1 MPQQPPALLAKA
13 ALRRLALDKLEPT
26 PENYARAYAQEAGEP
41 VRGGASTQMPERAQA
56 SMARLL
62 GLAVPDPQQRQGFA
76 TQLKEGRWDELQRA
90 LEALQQTHGP
100 GAQAEQLAQLI
111 ERLMRGLERGGRQWT
126 LARKKDGVLRVLQS
140 NRSDPQRLT
149 LRLRQLVASW
159 DSDVS
164 DARVETQPAPLD
176 ELPSTVGLGAA
187 TGGAASANEDGEDAL
202 DDEDRAGTPTQFFTD
217 EESAQPPADPHAADD
232 GRPASAE
239 GGRYGS
245 LDTLMGA
252 PSSTGATGAT
262 ASAGTGPGLQSWPE
276 VGTHLN
282 GTVRHALAADDVR
295 AQELIDALGVAHAE
309 LVRDGATPERAAQ
322 MDALCIR
329 ARRWLDHRNHAFN
342 ELGKLCGELTGSL
355 ADLAEDD
362 SWAQGQCEAMGQ
374 TLAQGLTARS
384 VRSVSELLHSTR
396 ERQHSLREERSRA
409 RDALKGLINRMLQ
422 ELGELGQH
430 TDRFSDSVGKYATVI
445 EQADSL
451 ESLAGVVREMVEES
465 RSVQSLVQTTQGRLR
480 EEHDRAAQLAERV
493 EQLEGELRKLS
504 SEVQTDQLTQI
515 ANRRGLIATF
525 ETERAKL
532 ERDPKPLALALLDID
547 NFKKLNDNLGHAAGD
562 EALKSLAARVSGLLR
577 PGDKVGRWGGEEFVL
592 ILPEAPLEE
601 AQAVLLRLQRSLS
614 ASLFMHEGRDVFVT
628 FSAGVTLFRAG
639 ETMEQA
645 LDRADEALYEAKRTG
660 KNRACVA

>member
-41 VRGGASTQMPERAQA
+41 MRDNGAMPERAQPA
-56 SMARLL
+56 IARLL
-62 GLAVPDPQQRQGFA
+62 GLAVPDPQQRQNLSL
-76 TQLKEGRWDELQRA
+76 QVRDGRWDELQRA

-100 GAQAEQLAQLI
+100 GAQAEQLAQLV
-111 ERLMRGLERGGRQWT
+111 EKLMRGLERGGRAWT

-149 LRLRQLVASW
+149 LRLRQLVTSW
-159 DSDVS
+159 DGDTS

-176 ELPSTVGLGAA
+176 ELPSTVGTAG
-187 TGGAASANEDGEDAL
+187 SAKSAPD
-202 DDEDRAGTPTQFFTD
+202 DDEDDDERSGTPTQFFTD
-217 EESAQPPADPHAADD
+217 EENAQPPAESTPMAT
-232 GRPASAE
+232 ASGE
-239 GGRYGS
+239 SGRYGS

-252 PSSTGATGAT
+252 NGDAGAAT
-262 ASAGTGPGLQSWPE
+262 ANAGSALQSWPE

-282 GTVRHALAADDVR
+282 TTVRHALLADDTR
-295 AQELIDALGVAHAE
+295 AKELIEELGAAHAE
-309 LVRDGATPERAAQ
+309 IIRDGATPERAAQ

-329 ARRWLDHRNHAFN
+329 ARRWMDHRAHAFN

-384 VRSVSELLHSTR
+384 VRSVSELLHNTR
-396 ERQHSLREERSRA
+396 ERQQSLREERSRA

-480 EEHDRAAQLAERV
+480 DEHDRASQLAERV

-525 ETERAKL
+525 DTERAKL

-628 FSAGVTLFRAG
+628 FSAGVTLFRMG

>member
-26 PENYARAYAQEAGEP
+26 PENYARAYAQESGEP
-41 VRGGASTQMPERAQA
+41 ARGGAGTQLPERAQA
-56 SMARLL
+56 SVARLL

-76 TQLKEGRWDELQRA
+76 TQVRDGKWDELQRA
-90 LEALQQTHGP
+90 LDGLQQTHGP

-111 ERLMRGLERGGRQWT
+111 ERMMRGLERGGRQWT

-149 LRLRQLVASW
+149 LRLKQLVASW

-176 ELPSTVGLGAA
+176 GV
-187 TGGAASANEDGEDAL
+187 ED
-202 DDEDRAGTPTQFFTD
+202 DDEERAGTPSQFFS
-217 EESAQPPADPHAADD
+217 EEEAAQPPADAAA
-232 GRPASAE
+232 GATGAGATGAGAAAAGA
-239 GGRYGS
+239 GGAARYGS
-245 LDTLMGA
+245 LDTLMGE
-252 PSSTGATGAT
+252 
-262 ASAGTGPGLQSWPE
+262 TGPGLQSWPE

-282 GTVRHALAADDVR
+282 GTVRHALRSDDAR
-295 AQELIDALGVAHAE
+295 AQELIDELGVAHAE
-309 LVRDGATPERAAQ
+309 LIRDGATPERAAQ
-322 MDALCIR
+322 MDALCVR
-329 ARRWLDHRNHAFN
+329 ARRWLDHRNHAFT

-355 ADLAEDD
+355 TDLAEDD
-362 SWAQGQCEAMGQ
+362 SWAQGQCEAMSQ

-396 ERQHSLREERSRA
+396 ERQHSLREERGRA

-465 RSVQSLVQTTQGRLR
+465 RSVQSLVQNTQGRLR
-480 EEHDRAAQLAERV
+480 DEHDRATQLAGRV
-493 EQLEGELRKLS
+493 EELEGELRRLS
-504 SEVQTDQLTQI
+504 SEVQTDQLTQV

-562 EALKSLAARVSGLLR
+562 EALKALAARVSGLLR

-628 FSAGVTLFRAG
+628 FSAGVTLFRTG

>member
-26 PENYARAYAQEAGEP
+26 PENYARAYAQESGEP
-41 VRGGASTQMPERAQA
+41 ARGGAGTQLPERAQA
-56 SMARLL
+56 SVARLL

-76 TQLKEGRWDELQRA
+76 TQVRDGKWDELQRA
-90 LEALQQTHGP
+90 LEGLQQTHGP

-111 ERLMRGLERGGRQWT
+111 ERMMRGLERGGRQWT

-149 LRLRQLVASW
+149 LRLKQLVASW

-176 ELPSTVGLGAA
+176 GV
-187 TGGAASANEDGEDAL
+187 ED
-202 DDEDRAGTPTQFFTD
+202 DDEERAGTPSQFFS
-217 EESAQPPADPHAADD
+217 EEEAAQPPADAAA
-232 GRPASAE
+232 GATGAGATGAGAAAAGA
-239 GGRYGS
+239 GGAARYGS
-245 LDTLMGA
+245 LDTLMGE
-252 PSSTGATGAT
+252 
-262 ASAGTGPGLQSWPE
+262 TGPGLQSWPE

-282 GTVRHALAADDVR
+282 GTVRHALRSDDAR
-295 AQELIDALGVAHAE
+295 AQELIDELGVAHAE
-309 LVRDGATPERAAQ
+309 LIRDGATPERAAQ
-322 MDALCIR
+322 MDALCVR
-329 ARRWLDHRNHAFN
+329 ARRWLDHRNHAFT

-355 ADLAEDD
+355 TDLAEDD
-362 SWAQGQCEAMGQ
+362 SWAQGQCEAMSQ

-396 ERQHSLREERSRA
+396 ERQHSLREERGRA

-465 RSVQSLVQTTQGRLR
+465 RSVQSLVQNTQGRLR
-480 EEHDRAAQLAERV
+480 DEHDRATQLAGRV
-493 EQLEGELRKLS
+493 EELEGELRRLS
-504 SEVQTDQLTQI
+504 SEVQTDQLTQV

-562 EALKSLAARVSGLLR
+562 EALKALAARVSGLLR

-628 FSAGVTLFRAG
+628 FSAGVTLFRTG

-645 LDRADEALYEAKRTG
+645 LDRADEALYEAKRAG
-660 KNRACVA
+660 RDRVVLDVEPAGGRRAGEAAG

>member
-41 VRGGASTQMPERAQA
+41 ARDNGAMPERAQPA
-56 SMARLL
+56 LARML
-62 GLAVPDPQQRQGFA
+62 GLAVPDAQQRQNLSL
-76 TQLKEGRWDELQRA
+76 QLRDGRWDELQRA
-90 LEALQQTHGP
+90 LEALQQTHSP

-111 ERLMRGLERGGRQWT
+111 EKLMRGLERGGRQWT

-149 LRLRQLVASW
+149 LRLRQLVTSW
-159 DSDVS
+159 DGDTS

-176 ELPSTVGLGAA
+176 ELPSTVGTA
-187 TGGAASANEDGEDAL
+187 GGAAASARFGAPSPASQDGDED
-202 DDEDRAGTPTQFFTD
+202 DDERAGTPTQFFTD
-217 EESAQPPADPHAADD
+217 EENSQPLAEPGSSGAA
-232 GRPASAE
+232 ATEA
-239 GGRYGS
+239 GRYGS

-252 PSSTGATGAT
+252 HGGAVGE
-262 ASAGTGPGLQSWPE
+262 TGPGLQSWPE

-282 GTVRHALAADDVR
+282 ATVRHALQSDDAR
-295 AQELIDALGVAHAE
+295 ALELIEELGQAHAE
-309 LVRDGATPERAAQ
+309 IIRDGATPERAAQ

-329 ARRWLDHRNHAFN
+329 ARRWLDHRQHAFS

-362 SWAQGQCEAMGQ
+362 SWAQGQCEAMTQ
-374 TLAQGLTARS
+374 TLSQGLTARS
-384 VRSVSELLHSTR
+384 VRSVSELLHNTR
-396 ERQHSLREERSRA
+396 ARQHSLREERGRA

-480 EEHDRAAQLAERV
+480 DEHDRASQLAERV

-525 ETERAKL
+525 DTERAKL

-628 FSAGVTLFRAG
+628 FSAGVTLFRMG

>member
-26 PENYARAYAQEAGEP
+26 PENYARAYAQESGETA
-41 VRGGASTQMPERAQA
+41 RGGASAQLPERAQG
-56 SMARLL
+56 SVARLL

-76 TQLKEGRWDELQRA
+76 LQVREGKWDELQRA
-90 LEALQQTHGP
+90 LEGLQQTHGP

-111 ERLMRGLERGGRQWT
+111 ERMMRGLERGGRQWT

-149 LRLRQLVASW
+149 LRLKQLVASW

-164 DARVETQPAPLD
+164 DSRVETQPAPLD
-176 ELPSTVGLGAA
+176 GVEDDEDERAGTPSQFFSEEEAAQPPAEAAAAGAA
-187 TGGAASANEDGEDAL
+187 GAASA
-202 DDEDRAGTPTQFFTD
+202 
-217 EESAQPPADPHAADD
+217 
-232 GRPASAE
+232 
-239 GGRYGS
+239 RYGS
-245 LDTLMGA
+245 LDTLMGDA
-252 PSSTGATGAT
+252 
-262 ASAGTGPGLQSWPE
+262 GPGLQSWPE

-282 GTVRHALAADDVR
+282 GTVRHALRSDDAR
-295 AQELIDALGVAHAE
+295 AQELIDELGVAHAE

-329 ARRWLDHRNHAFN
+329 ARRWLDHRNHAFT

-362 SWAQGQCEAMGQ
+362 SWAQGQCEAMNQ

-384 VRSVSELLHSTR
+384 VRSVSELLHGTR

-465 RSVQSLVQTTQGRLR
+465 RSVQSLVQNTQGRLR
-480 EEHDRAAQLAERV
+480 DEHDRATQLAGRV
-493 EQLEGELRKLS
+493 EQLEGELRRLS
-504 SEVQTDQLTQI
+504 SEVQTDQLTQV

-562 EALKSLAARVSGLLR
+562 EALKALAARVSGLLR

-628 FSAGVTLFRAG
+628 FSAGVTLFRG
-639 ETMEQA
+639 NETMEQA

>member
-41 VRGGASTQMPERAQA
+41 ARDSGALPERAQA

-76 TQLKEGRWDELQRA
+76 AQLREGRWDELQRA

-100 GAQAEQLAQLI
+100 GAQAELLAQLV

-140 NRSDPQRLT
+140 NRSDPQRLM

-159 DSDVS
+159 DGDVGDS
-164 DARVETQPAPLD
+164 RVETQPAPLD
-176 ELPSTVGLGAA
+176 EAPGASSS
-187 TGGAASANEDGEDAL
+187 AASSPVASRDDG
-202 DDEDRAGTPTQFFTD
+202 DDEDDERAGTPTQFFTD
-217 EESAQPPADPHAADD
+217 EENAQPPAEAGAGSGGAA
-232 GRPASAE
+232 ASAASGE
-239 GGRYGS
+239 GRYGS
-245 LDTLMGA
+245 LDTLIG
-252 PSSTGATGAT
+252 SS
-262 ASAGTGPGLQSWPE
+262 GPGLQAWPE

-282 GTVRHALAADDVR
+282 GTVRHALASDDAR
-295 AQELIDALGVAHAE
+295 AQELIEELGHAHAE

-329 ARRWLDHRNHAFN
+329 ARRWLDHRNHAFT

-362 SWAQGQCEAMGQ
+362 SWAQGQCEAMTQ

-384 VRSVSELLHSTR
+384 VRSVSELLHNTR
-396 ERQHSLREERSRA
+396 ERQHNLREERGRA

-480 EEHDRAAQLAERV
+480 DEHDRATQLAERV
-493 EQLEGELRKLS
+493 EQLEGELRRLS
-504 SEVQTDQLTQI
+504 SEVQTDQLTQV

-532 ERDPKPLALALLDID
+532 ERAPAPLALALLDID

-562 EALKSLAARVSGLLR
+562 EALKALAARVSGLLR

-628 FSAGVTLFRAG
+628 FSAGVTLFRQG

>member
-41 VRGGASTQMPERAQA
+41 VRGGGASTQLPERAQA

-62 GLAVPDPQQRQGFA
+62 GMAVPDLQLRQGLA
-76 TQLKEGRWDELQRA
+76 TQLRDGRWDELQRA

-111 ERLMRGLERGGRQWT
+111 ERMMRGLERGGRQWT

-149 LRLRQLVASW
+149 QRLRQLVTSW
-159 DSDVS
+159 DSDVG
-164 DARVETQPAPLD
+164 DARVETQPAPLE
-176 ELPSTVGLGAA
+176 ELPSTVG
-187 TGGAASANEDGEDAL
+187 TGTPRTAPASADGPDE
-202 DDEDRAGTPTQFFTD
+202 DDEERSGTPTQFFTD
-217 EESAQPPADPHAADD
+217 EENAQPPAEQAA
-232 GRPASAE
+232 PSAE

-245 LDTLMGA
+245 LDTLMGDA
-252 PSSTGATGAT
+252 VPAAE
-262 ASAGTGPGLQSWPE
+262 AAGPGLQSWPE

-282 GTVRHALAADDVR
+282 STVRHALASDDVR
-295 AQELIDALGVAHAE
+295 AQELIDELGVAHAE

-329 ARRWLDHRNHAFN
+329 ARRWLDHRNHAFT

-384 VRSVSELLHSTR
+384 VRSVSELLHNTR

-465 RSVQSLVQTTQGRLR
+465 RSVQSLVQNTQGRLR
-480 EEHDRAAQLAERV
+480 DEHDRATQLAERV

-532 ERDPKPLALALLDID
+532 DREPKPLSLALLDID

-562 EALKSLAARVSGLLR
+562 EALKSLASRVSGLLR

-628 FSAGVTLFRAG
+628 FSAGVTLFRMG

>member
-26 PENYARAYAQEAGEP
+26 PENYARAYAQESGEP
-41 VRGGASTQMPERAQA
+41 ARGGAGTQLPERAQA
-56 SMARLL
+56 SVARLL
-62 GLAVPDPQQRQGFA
+62 GLALLRIGH
-76 TQLKEGRWDELQRA
+76 R
-90 LEALQQTHGP
+90 
-100 GAQAEQLAQLI
+100 QAEQLAQLI
-111 ERLMRGLERGGRQWT
+111 ERMMRGLERGGRQWT

-149 LRLRQLVASW
+149 LRLKQLVASW

-176 ELPSTVGLGAA
+176 GV
-187 TGGAASANEDGEDAL
+187 ED
-202 DDEDRAGTPTQFFTD
+202 DDEERAGTPSQFFS
-217 EESAQPPADPHAADD
+217 EEEAAQPPADAAA
-232 GRPASAE
+232 GATGAGATGAGAAAAGA
-239 GGRYGS
+239 GGAARYGS
-245 LDTLMGA
+245 LDTLMGE
-252 PSSTGATGAT
+252 
-262 ASAGTGPGLQSWPE
+262 TGPGLQSWPE

-282 GTVRHALAADDVR
+282 GTVRHALRSDDAR
-295 AQELIDALGVAHAE
+295 AQELIDELGVAHAE
-309 LVRDGATPERAAQ
+309 LIRDGATPERAAQ
-322 MDALCIR
+322 MDALCVR
-329 ARRWLDHRNHAFN
+329 ARRWLDHRNHAFT

-355 ADLAEDD
+355 TDLAEDD
-362 SWAQGQCEAMGQ
+362 SWAQGQCEAMSQ

-396 ERQHSLREERSRA
+396 ERQHSLREERGRA

-465 RSVQSLVQTTQGRLR
+465 RSVQSLVQNTQGRLR
-480 EEHDRAAQLAERV
+480 DEHDRATQLAGRV
-493 EQLEGELRKLS
+493 EELEGELRRLS
-504 SEVQTDQLTQI
+504 SEVQTDQLTQV

-562 EALKSLAARVSGLLR
+562 EALKALAARVSGLLR

-628 FSAGVTLFRAG
+628 FSAGVTLFRTG

>member
-26 PENYARAYAQEAGEP
+26 PENYARAYAQESGEP
-41 VRGGASTQMPERAQA
+41 ARGGAGTQLPERAQA
-56 SMARLL
+56 SVARLL

-76 TQLKEGRWDELQRA
+76 TQVRDGKWDELQRA
-90 LEALQQTHGP
+90 LEGLQQTHGP

-111 ERLMRGLERGGRQWT
+111 ERMMRGLERGGRQWT

-149 LRLRQLVASW
+149 LRLKQLVASW

-176 ELPSTVGLGAA
+176 GV
-187 TGGAASANEDGEDAL
+187 ED
-202 DDEDRAGTPTQFFTD
+202 DDEERAGTPSQFFS
-217 EESAQPPADPHAADD
+217 EEEAAQPPADAAA
-232 GRPASAE
+232 GATGAGATGAGAAAAGA
-239 GGRYGS
+239 GGAARYGS
-245 LDTLMGA
+245 LDTLMGE
-252 PSSTGATGAT
+252 
-262 ASAGTGPGLQSWPE
+262 TGPGLQSWPE

-282 GTVRHALAADDVR
+282 GTVRHALRSDDAR
-295 AQELIDALGVAHAE
+295 AQELIDELGVAHAE
-309 LVRDGATPERAAQ
+309 LIRDGATPERAAQ
-322 MDALCIR
+322 MDALCVR
-329 ARRWLDHRNHAFN
+329 ARRWLDHRNHAFT

-355 ADLAEDD
+355 TDLAEDD
-362 SWAQGQCEAMGQ
+362 SWAQGQCEAMSQ

-396 ERQHSLREERSRA
+396 ERQHSLREERGRA

-465 RSVQSLVQTTQGRLR
+465 RSVQSLVQNTQGRLR
-480 EEHDRAAQLAERV
+480 DEHDRATQLAGRV
-493 EQLEGELRKLS
+493 EELEGELRRLS
-504 SEVQTDQLTQI
+504 SEVQTDQLTQV

-562 EALKSLAARVSGLLR
+562 EALKALAARVSGLLR

-628 FSAGVTLFRAG
+628 FSAGVTLFRTG

>member
-41 VRGGASTQMPERAQA
+41 VREHGNMPERAQA
-56 SMARLL
+56 SMTRLMS
-62 GLAVPDPQQRQGFA
+62 LAVADAQQRQGLA
-76 TQLKEGRWDELQRA
+76 TQMREGRWEELHRA
-90 LEALQQTHGP
+90 LEAMQQTHGP
-100 GAQAEQLAQLI
+100 GAQAEQIAQLV

-126 LARKKDGVLRVLQS
+126 LARKKDGVTRVLSS
-140 NRSDPQRLT
+140 NRSDPQRLM

-159 DSDVS
+159 DSDS
-164 DARVETQPAPLD
+164 GDAKVETQQAPLD
-176 ELPSTVGLGAA
+176 
-187 TGGAASANEDGEDAL
+187 DGQVEH
-202 DDEDRAGTPTQFFTD
+202 DDDDRGGTPSQFFTED
-217 EESAQPPADPHAADD
+217 EVAQPPAEAHAE
-232 GRPASAE
+232 P
-239 GGRYGS
+239 RYGA
-245 LDTLMGA
+245 LDTLVAGA
-252 PSSTGATGAT
+252 GAAQWPQVGA
-262 ASAGTGPGLQSWPE
+262 SLKD
-276 VGTHLN
+276 
-282 GTVRHALAADDVR
+282 TVQHALRSDDVR
-295 AQELIDALGVAHAE
+295 ATELIEALDAAHAE
-309 LVRDGATPERAAQ
+309 IARDGATPERARE
-322 MDALCIR
+322 MDALCAR
-329 ARRWLDHRNHAFN
+329 ARRWLDHRGHAFN
-342 ELGKLCGELTGSL
+342 ELGKLCGELTESL

-396 ERQHSLREERSRA
+396 ARQHSLREERGRA

-430 TDRFSDSVGKYATVI
+430 TDRFSGSVGRYAEVI
-445 EQADSL
+445 EKADSL
-451 ESLAGVVREMVEES
+451 ESLAGAVREMVEES
-465 RSVQSLVQTTQGRLR
+465 RSVQSLVQNTQGRLR
-480 EEHDRAAQLAERV
+480 DEHDRATQLADRV

-532 ERDPKPLALALLDID
+532 EREPRPMSLALLDID

-628 FSAGVTLFRAG
+628 FSAGITLYRAG
-639 ETMEQA
+639 ETMEAA

-660 KNRACVA
+660 KNRACLA

>member
-26 PENYARAYAQEAGEP
+26 PENYARAYAQESGEP
-41 VRGGASTQMPERAQA
+41 ARGGAGTQLPERAQA
-56 SMARLL
+56 SVARLL

-76 TQLKEGRWDELQRA
+76 TQVRDGKWDELQRA
-90 LEALQQTHGP
+90 LEGLQQTHGP

-111 ERLMRGLERGGRQWT
+111 ERMMRGLERGGRQWT

-149 LRLRQLVASW
+149 LRLKQLVASW

-176 ELPSTVGLGAA
+176 GV
-187 TGGAASANEDGEDAL
+187 ED
-202 DDEDRAGTPTQFFTD
+202 DDEERAGTPSQFFS
-217 EESAQPPADPHAADD
+217 EEEAAQPPADAAA
-232 GRPASAE
+232 GATGAGATGAGAAAAGA
-239 GGRYGS
+239 GGAARYGS
-245 LDTLMGA
+245 LDTLMGE
-252 PSSTGATGAT
+252 
-262 ASAGTGPGLQSWPE
+262 TGPGLQSWPE

-282 GTVRHALAADDVR
+282 GTVRHALRSDDAR
-295 AQELIDALGVAHAE
+295 AQELIDELGVAHAE
-309 LVRDGATPERAAQ
+309 LIRDGATPERAAQ
-322 MDALCIR
+322 MDALCVR
-329 ARRWLDHRNHAFN
+329 ARRWLDHRNHAFT

-355 ADLAEDD
+355 TDLAEDD
-362 SWAQGQCEAMGQ
+362 SWAQGQCEAMSQ

-396 ERQHSLREERSRA
+396 ERQHSLREERGRA

-465 RSVQSLVQTTQGRLR
+465 RSVQSLVQNTQGRLR
-480 EEHDRAAQLAERV
+480 DEHDRATQLAGRV
-493 EQLEGELRKLS
+493 EELEGELRRLS
-504 SEVQTDQLTQI
+504 SEVQTDQLTQV

-525 ETERAKL
+525 ETERGKL

-562 EALKSLAARVSGLLR
+562 EALKALAARVSGLLR

-628 FSAGVTLFRAG
+628 FSAGVTLFRTG

>member
-41 VRGGASTQMPERAQA
+41 MRDNGAMPERAQPA
-56 SMARLL
+56 IARLL
-62 GLAVPDPQQRQGFA
+62 GLAVPDPQQRQNLSL
-76 TQLKEGRWDELQRA
+76 QVRDGRWDELQRA

-100 GAQAEQLAQLI
+100 GAQAEQLAQLV
-111 ERLMRGLERGGRQWT
+111 EKLMRGLERGGRAWT

-149 LRLRQLVASW
+149 LRLRQLVTSW
-159 DSDVS
+159 DGDTS

-176 ELPSTVGLGAA
+176 ELPSTVGTAG
-187 TGGAASANEDGEDAL
+187 SAKSTPDEDED
-202 DDEDRAGTPTQFFTD
+202 DDERSGTPTQFFTD
-217 EESAQPPADPHAADD
+217 EENAQPPAESTPMAT
-232 GRPASAE
+232 ASGE
-239 GGRYGS
+239 SGRYGS

-252 PSSTGATGAT
+252 NGDAGAAT
-262 ASAGTGPGLQSWPE
+262 ANAGSSLQSWPE

-282 GTVRHALAADDVR
+282 TTVRHALLADDTR
-295 AQELIDALGVAHAE
+295 AKELIEELGAAHAE
-309 LVRDGATPERAAQ
+309 IIRDGATPERAAQ

-329 ARRWLDHRNHAFN
+329 ARRWMDHRAHAFN

-384 VRSVSELLHSTR
+384 VRSVSELLHNTR
-396 ERQHSLREERSRA
+396 ERQQSLREERSRA

-480 EEHDRAAQLAERV
+480 DEHDRASQLAERV

-525 ETERAKL
+525 DTERAKL

-628 FSAGVTLFRAG
+628 FSAGVTLFRMG

>member
-41 VRGGASTQMPERAQA
+41 ARAAASGALPERAQA
-56 SMARLL
+56 SITRLL
-62 GLAVPDPQQRQGFA
+62 GLAVPDPQQRQGYA
-76 TQLKEGRWDELQRA
+76 AQMREGRWDELQRA

-100 GAQAEQLAQLI
+100 GAQAEQLAQLV
-111 ERLMRGLERGGRQWT
+111 EKLMRGLERGGRQWT

-159 DSDVS
+159 DGDTGDS
-164 DARVETQPAPLD
+164 RVETQPGPLD
-176 ELPSTVGLGAA
+176 ALAA
-187 TGGAASANEDGEDAL
+187 APNAAPAGPGGDQDHDGHEDE
-202 DDEDRAGTPTQFFTD
+202 ERSGTPTQFFTD
-217 EESAQPPADPHAADD
+217 EENAQTPAEPGAGTVAP
-232 GRPASAE
+232 GE
-239 GGRYGS
+239 GGHYGS
-245 LDTLMGA
+245 LDTLMGGAA
-252 PSSTGATGAT
+252 PA
-262 ASAGTGPGLQSWPE
+262 GPGLQCWPE

-282 GTVRHALAADDVR
+282 GTVRHALASDDAR
-295 AQELIDALGVAHAE
+295 AKELIDELGVAHAE
-309 LVRDGATPERAAQ
+309 LVRHGATPERAAQ

-342 ELGKLCGELTGSL
+342 ELGKLCGELTDSL

-384 VRSVSELLHSTR
+384 VRSVSELLHNTR

-480 EEHDRAAQLAERV
+480 DEHDRATQLAERV
-493 EQLEGELRKLS
+493 EELEGELRKLS
-504 SEVQTDQLTQI
+504 SEVQTDQLTQV

-562 EALKSLAARVSGLLR
+562 EALKALAARVSGLLR

-628 FSAGVTLFRAG
+628 FSAGVTLLRMG
-639 ETMEQA
+639 ETLEQA

>member
-26 PENYARAYAQEAGEP
+26 PENYARAYAQESGEP
-41 VRGGASTQMPERAQA
+41 ARGGAATQLPERAQA
-56 SMARLL
+56 SVARLL

-76 TQLKEGRWDELQRA
+76 MQVRDGKWDELQRA

-111 ERLMRGLERGGRQWT
+111 ERMMRGLERGGRQWT

-149 LRLRQLVASW
+149 LRLKQLVASW
-159 DSDVS
+159 DSDVGDS
-164 DARVETQPAPLD
+164 RVETQPAPLD
-176 ELPSTVGLGAA
+176 ELPSTVGTGATRAA
-187 TGGAASANEDGEDAL
+187 TSVQDDD
-202 DDEDRAGTPTQFFTD
+202 DDEERSGTPTQFFTD
-217 EESAQPPADPHAADD
+217 EEIAQPPAESGAAAAV
-232 GRPASAE
+232 PNAE

-245 LDTLMGA
+245 LDTLMGGA
-252 PSSTGATGAT
+252 VEPS
-262 ASAGTGPGLQSWPE
+262 GPGLQSWPE

-282 GTVRHALAADDVR
+282 GTVRHALQSDDAR
-295 AQELIDALGVAHAE
+295 AQELIDELGVAHAE

-329 ARRWLDHRNHAFN
+329 ARRWLDHRNHAFT

-362 SWAQGQCEAMGQ
+362 SWAQGQCEAMSQ

-384 VRSVSELLHSTR
+384 VRSVSELLHGTR
-396 ERQHSLREERSRA
+396 ERQHSLREERGRA

-465 RSVQSLVQTTQGRLR
+465 RSVQSLVQNTQGRLR
-480 EEHDRAAQLAERV
+480 DEHDRATQLAGRV
-493 EQLEGELRKLS
+493 EQLEGELRRLS
-504 SEVQTDQLTQI
+504 SEVQTDQLTQV

-562 EALKSLAARVSGLLR
+562 EALKALASRVSGMLR

-628 FSAGVTLFRAG
+628 FSAGVTLFRG
-639 ETMEQA
+639 NETMEQA

>member
-41 VRGGASTQMPERAQA
+41 ARGAGASLQMPERAQA

-111 ERLMRGLERGGRQWT
+111 ERMMRGLERGGRQWT

-159 DSDVS
+159 DSDVG
-164 DARVETQPAPLD
+164 DTRVETQPAPLD
-176 ELPSTVGLGAA
+176 ELPSTVGTGAA
-187 TGGAASANEDGEDAL
+187 PSGAALDDEASGEAG

-217 EESAQPPADPHAADD
+217 EENAQPPAEPAA
-232 GRPASAE
+232 GAA

-245 LDTLMGA
+245 LDTLMDGVPA
-252 PSSTGATGAT
+252 GEDG
-262 ASAGTGPGLQSWPE
+262 SAALPGGPQSWPE
-276 VGTHLN
+276 VATHLN
-282 GTVRHALAADDVR
+282 GTVRHALSADDVR

-322 MDALCIR
+322 MDALCVR

-396 ERQHSLREERSRA
+396 ERQHSLREERGRA

-480 EEHDRAAQLAERV
+480 DEHDRATQLAERV

-515 ANRRGLIATF
+515 ANRRGLIASF

-628 FSAGVTLFRAG
+628 FSAGVTLFRPG

>member
-26 PENYARAYAQEAGEP
+26 PENYARAYALEAGEP
-41 VRGGASTQMPERAQA
+41 AREHGGLPERAQA
-56 SMARLL
+56 SMTRLL

-76 TQLKEGRWDELQRA
+76 AQVREGRWDELQRA

-100 GAQAEQLAQLI
+100 GAQAEQLAQLV

-159 DSDVS
+159 DGDTG
-164 DARVETQPAPLD
+164 DTRVETQPAPLD
-176 ELPSTVGLGAA
+176 EVLASPAPAAVGQEAIGADNA
-187 TGGAASANEDGEDAL
+187 NDASDAGTGRDDDDG
-202 DDEDRAGTPTQFFTD
+202 DDDGDERAGTPTQFFTD
-217 EESAQPPADPHAADD
+217 EENAQPPAEPGPDGARSDAAGALLRLDD
-232 GRPASAE
+232 
-239 GGRYGS
+239 
-245 LDTLMGA
+245 
-252 PSSTGATGAT
+252 
-262 ASAGTGPGLQSWPE
+262 TGPGLQSWPE

-295 AQELIDALGVAHAE
+295 ARELIDELGAAHAE
-309 LVRDGATPERAAQ
+309 LIRDGATPARAAQ
-322 MDALCIR
+322 MDALCAR

-342 ELGKLCGELTGSL
+342 ELGKLCGELTESL

-374 TLAQGLTARS
+374 TLSQGLTARS

-396 ERQHSLREERSRA
+396 ERQHSLREERGRA

-480 EEHDRAAQLAERV
+480 EEHDRATQLAERV

-504 SEVQTDQLTQI
+504 SEVQTDQLTQV
-515 ANRRGLIATF
+515 ANRRGLIAAF
-525 ETERAKL
+525 DTERAKL
-532 ERDPKPLALALLDID
+532 ERDPRPLALALLDID
-547 NFKKLNDNLGHAAGD
+547 NFKKLNDSLGHAAGD

-628 FSAGVTLFRAG
+628 FSAGVTLFRPG

>member
-41 VRGGASTQMPERAQA
+41 ARAAAGGALPERAQA
-56 SMARLL
+56 SITRLL
-62 GLAVPDPQQRQGFA
+62 GLAVPDPQQRQGYA
-76 TQLKEGRWDELQRA
+76 AQMREGRWDELQRA

-100 GAQAEQLAQLI
+100 GAQAEQLAQLV
-111 ERLMRGLERGGRQWT
+111 EKLMRGLERGGRQWT

-149 LRLRQLVASW
+149 LRLRQLVTSW
-159 DSDVS
+159 DGDTGDS
-164 DARVETQPAPLD
+164 RVETQPAPLD
-176 ELPSTVGLGAA
+176 ELAA
-187 TGGAASANEDGEDAL
+187 APGTASAPPDDDDA
-202 DDEDRAGTPTQFFTD
+202 DEGTPTQFFTD
-217 EESAQPPADPHAADD
+217 EENAQPPAEPGAEA
-232 GRPASAE
+232 GASAE

-245 LDTLMGA
+245 LDTLMG
-252 PSSTGATGAT
+252 GAA
-262 ASAGTGPGLQSWPE
+262 ATGPGLQSWPE

-282 GTVRHALAADDVR
+282 GTVRHALASDDAR
-295 AQELIDALGVAHAE
+295 AKELIEELGVAHAE
-309 LVRDGATPERAAQ
+309 LVRGGATPERAAQ

-384 VRSVSELLHSTR
+384 VRSVSELLHNTR

-430 TDRFSDSVGKYATVI
+430 TDRFSDSVGKYASVI

-480 EEHDRAAQLAERV
+480 DEHDRATQLAERV

-504 SEVQTDQLTQI
+504 SEVQTDQLTQV

-532 ERDPKPLALALLDID
+532 EREPKPLALALLDID

-562 EALKSLAARVSGLLR
+562 EALKALAARVSGLLR

-592 ILPEAPLEE
+592 ILPEAPLDE

-628 FSAGVTLFRAG
+628 FSAGVTLFRTG

>member
-26 PENYARAYAQEAGEP
+26 PENYARAYAQESGEP
-41 VRGGASTQMPERAQA
+41 ARGGAATQLPERAQA
-56 SMARLL
+56 SVARLL

-76 TQLKEGRWDELQRA
+76 MQVRDGKWDELQRA

-111 ERLMRGLERGGRQWT
+111 ERMMRGLERGGRQWT

-149 LRLRQLVASW
+149 LRLKQLVASW
-159 DSDVS
+159 DSDVGDS
-164 DARVETQPAPLD
+164 RVETQPAPLD
-176 ELPSTVGLGAA
+176 ELPSTVGTGATRAA
-187 TGGAASANEDGEDAL
+187 TAVQDDD
-202 DDEDRAGTPTQFFTD
+202 DDEERSGTPTQFFTD
-217 EESAQPPADPHAADD
+217 EEIAQPPDESGAAAAV
-232 GRPASAE
+232 PNAE

-245 LDTLMGA
+245 LDTLMGGA
-252 PSSTGATGAT
+252 VEPS
-262 ASAGTGPGLQSWPE
+262 GPGLQSWPE

-282 GTVRHALAADDVR
+282 GTVRHALQSDDAR
-295 AQELIDALGVAHAE
+295 AQELIDELGVAHAE

-329 ARRWLDHRNHAFN
+329 ARRWLDHRNHAFT

-362 SWAQGQCEAMGQ
+362 SWAQGQCEAMSQ

-384 VRSVSELLHSTR
+384 VRSVSELLHGTR
-396 ERQHSLREERSRA
+396 ERQHSLREERGRA

-465 RSVQSLVQTTQGRLR
+465 RSVQSLVQNTQGRLR
-480 EEHDRAAQLAERV
+480 DEHDRATQLAGRV
-493 EQLEGELRKLS
+493 EQLEGELRRLS
-504 SEVQTDQLTQI
+504 SEVQTDQLTQV

-562 EALKSLAARVSGLLR
+562 EALKALASRVSGMLR

-628 FSAGVTLFRAG
+628 FSAGVTLFRG
-639 ETMEQA
+639 NETMEQA

>member
-26 PENYARAYAQEAGEP
+26 PENYARAYAQESGEP
-41 VRGGASTQMPERAQA
+41 ARGGAGTQLPERAQA
-56 SMARLL
+56 SVARLL

-76 TQLKEGRWDELQRA
+76 TQVREGKWDELQRA
-90 LEALQQTHGP
+90 LEGLQQTHGP

-111 ERLMRGLERGGRQWT
+111 ERMMRGLERGGRQWT

-149 LRLRQLVASW
+149 LRLKQLVASW
-159 DSDVS
+159 DSDVGDS
-164 DARVETQPAPLD
+164 RVETQPAPLD
-176 ELPSTVGLGAA
+176 ELPPTVGSGAA
-187 TGGAASANEDGEDAL
+187 RAASVAQDD
-202 DDEDRAGTPTQFFTD
+202 DDEDEERAGTPTQFFTD
-217 EESAQPPADPHAADD
+217 EEIAQPPAEAGAAAA
-232 GRPASAE
+232 PNAE
-239 GGRYGS
+239 GGRYGT
-245 LDTLMGA
+245 LDTLMGG
-252 PSSTGATGAT
+252 STADTAATGTSAT
-262 ASAGTGPGLQSWPE
+262 SDAGLQSWQE

-282 GTVRHALAADDVR
+282 GTVRHALRSDDAR
-295 AQELIDALGVAHAE
+295 AQELIDELGVAHAE
-309 LVRDGATPERAAQ
+309 LIRDGATPERAAQ

-329 ARRWLDHRNHAFN
+329 ARRWLDHRNHAFT

-355 ADLAEDD
+355 TDLAEDD
-362 SWAQGQCEAMGQ
+362 SWAQGQCEAMSQ

-396 ERQHSLREERSRA
+396 ERQHSLREERGRA

-465 RSVQSLVQTTQGRLR
+465 RSVQSLVQNTQGRLR
-480 EEHDRAAQLAERV
+480 DEHDRATQLAGRV
-493 EQLEGELRKLS
+493 EQLEGELRRLS
-504 SEVQTDQLTQI
+504 SEVQTDQLTQV

-532 ERDPKPLALALLDID
+532 DRDPKPLALALLDID

-562 EALKSLAARVSGLLR
+562 EALKALASRVSGLLR

>member
-26 PENYARAYAQEAGEP
+26 PENYARAYAQESGEP
-41 VRGGASTQMPERAQA
+41 ARGGAGTQLPERAQA
-56 SMARLL
+56 SVARLL

-76 TQLKEGRWDELQRA
+76 TQVREGKWDELQRA
-90 LEALQQTHGP
+90 LEGLQQTHGP

-111 ERLMRGLERGGRQWT
+111 ERMMRGLERGGRQWT

-149 LRLRQLVASW
+149 LRLKQLVASW
-159 DSDVS
+159 DSDVGDS
-164 DARVETQPAPLD
+164 RVETQPAPLD
-176 ELPSTVGLGAA
+176 ELPSTAGTGAA
-187 TGGAASANEDGEDAL
+187 PAASAAQDD
-202 DDEDRAGTPTQFFTD
+202 DDEDDERSGTPTQFFTD
-217 EESAQPPADPHAADD
+217 EESAQPPAEAGTAAA
-232 GRPASAE
+232 PNAE
-239 GGRYGS
+239 GGRYGT
-245 LDTLMGA
+245 LDTLMGGSVA
-252 PSSTGATGAT
+252 DAAAT
-262 ASAGTGPGLQSWPE
+262 ADGAAAGGASEPSGPGLQSWPE

-282 GTVRHALAADDVR
+282 GTVRHALRSDDAR
-295 AQELIDALGVAHAE
+295 AQELIDELGVAHAE
-309 LVRDGATPERAAQ
+309 LIRDGATPERAAQ

-329 ARRWLDHRNHAFN
+329 ARRWLDHRNHAFT

-355 ADLAEDD
+355 TDLAEDD
-362 SWAQGQCEAMGQ
+362 SWAQGQCEAMSQ

-396 ERQHSLREERSRA
+396 ERQHSLREERGRA

-465 RSVQSLVQTTQGRLR
+465 RSVQSLVQNTQGRLR
-480 EEHDRAAQLAERV
+480 DEHDRATQLAGRV
-493 EQLEGELRKLS
+493 EQLEGELRRLS
-504 SEVQTDQLTQI
+504 SEVQTDQLTQV

-532 ERDPKPLALALLDID
+532 DRDPKPLALALLDID

-562 EALKSLAARVSGLLR
+562 EALKALASRVSGLLR

>member
-41 VRGGASTQMPERAQA
+41 VRAAGGAAQLPERAQG

-62 GLAVPDPQQRQGFA
+62 GLAVPDPQQRQQFA

-149 LRLRQLVASW
+149 LRLKQLVTSW

-176 ELPSTVGLGAA
+176 ELPSTVGMG
-187 TGGAASANEDGEDAL
+187 TSASASMGADE
-202 DDEDRAGTPTQFFTD
+202 DDEDDERSGTPTQFFTD
-217 EESAQPPADPHAADD
+217 EESAQPPAEA
-232 GRPASAE
+232 GSASAE

-245 LDTLMGA
+245 LDTLMGSA
-252 PSSTGATGAT
+252 A
-262 ASAGTGPGLQSWPE
+262 ASAESGAAAGPGLLSWPE

-282 GTVRHALAADDVR
+282 GTVRHALASDDAR
-295 AQELIDALGVAHAE
+295 AKELIDELGAAHAE

-384 VRSVSELLHSTR
+384 VRSVSELLHNTR

-430 TDRFSDSVGKYATVI
+430 TDRFSSSVGKYATVI

-465 RSVQSLVQTTQGRLR
+465 RSVQTLVQSTQGRLR
-480 EEHDRAAQLAERV
+480 DEHDRATQLAERV

-504 SEVQTDQLTQI
+504 NEVQTDQLTQI

-532 ERDPKPLALALLDID
+532 DREPKPLALALLDID

-628 FSAGVTLFRAG
+628 FSAGVTLFRMG

>member
-13 ALRRLALDKLEPT
+13 ALRRLAMDKLEPT

-41 VRGGASTQMPERAQA
+41 SRDHHGGLPERAAA
-56 SMARLL
+56 SMTRLL
-62 GLAVPDPQQRQGFA
+62 GLAVPDLQQRQGLT
-76 TQLKEGRWDELQRA
+76 TQMREGRWDELHRA
-90 LEALQQTHGP
+90 LEALQHTHGP
-100 GAQAEQLAQLI
+100 GAQAEQIAQLI

-126 LARKKDGVLRVLQS
+126 LARKKDGVLRVLSS
-140 NRSDPQRLT
+140 NRSDPQRLM
-149 LRLRQLVASW
+149 LRLRQLVGSW
-159 DSDVS
+159 DGDNG

-176 ELPSTVGLGAA
+176 
-187 TGGAASANEDGEDAL
+187 DGH
-202 DDEDRAGTPTQFFTD
+202 DDDDRHGGTPSQFFT
-217 EESAQPPADPHAADD
+217 EEEVAQPPVDPS
-232 GRPASAE
+232 PAE
-239 GGRYGS
+239 RRYGG
-245 LDTLMGA
+245 LDTLA
-252 PSSTGATGAT
+252 PQAAPMSPEATGN
-262 ASAGTGPGLQSWPE
+262 ASADAAVPPALQLAQWPDIG
-276 VGTHLN
+276 VSLKN
-282 GTVRHALAADDVR
+282 TVQHALRSDDVR
-295 AQELIDALGVAHAE
+295 ANELIEALERAHVE
-309 LVRDGATPERAAQ
+309 IVSEGATPERARE
-322 MDALCIR
+322 MDALCVR
-329 ARRWLDHRNHAFN
+329 ARRWLDHRGHAFN
-342 ELGKLCGELTGSL
+342 ELGKLCGELTSSL

-374 TLAQGLTARS
+374 TLSQGLTARS

-396 ERQHSLREERSRA
+396 ARQHSLREERSRA

-430 TDRFSDSVGKYATVI
+430 TDRFSSSVGRYAEVI

-465 RSVQSLVQTTQGRLR
+465 RSVQSLVQNTQGRLR
-480 EEHDRAAQLAERV
+480 DEHDRASQLAERV

-504 SEVQTDQLTQI
+504 SEVQTDQLTQV

-532 ERDPKPLALALLDID
+532 EREPKPMSLALLDID

-628 FSAGVTLFRAG
+628 FSAGVTLYRQG
-639 ETMEQA
+639 ETLEAA

>member
-41 VRGGASTQMPERAQA
+41 VRGGGASTQLPERAQA

-62 GLAVPDPQQRQGFA
+62 GMAVPDLQLRQGLA
-76 TQLKEGRWDELQRA
+76 TQLRDGRWDELQRA

-111 ERLMRGLERGGRQWT
+111 ERMMRGLERGGRQWT

-149 LRLRQLVASW
+149 QRLRQLVMSW
-159 DSDVS
+159 DSDVG
-164 DARVETQPAPLD
+164 DARVETQPAPLE
-176 ELPSTVGLGAA
+176 ELPSTVGTGTPRAA
-187 TGGAASANEDGEDAL
+187 PASADGPDE
-202 DDEDRAGTPTQFFTD
+202 DDEERSGTPTQFFTD
-217 EESAQPPADPHAADD
+217 EENAQPPAEQAA
-232 GRPASAE
+232 PSAE

-245 LDTLMGA
+245 LDTLMGDAA
-252 PSSTGATGAT
+252 PAAE
-262 ASAGTGPGLQSWPE
+262 AAGPGPQSWPE

-282 GTVRHALAADDVR
+282 STVRHALASDDVR
-295 AQELIDALGVAHAE
+295 AQELIDELGVAHAE

-329 ARRWLDHRNHAFN
+329 ARRWLDHRNHAFT

-384 VRSVSELLHSTR
+384 VRSVSELLHNTR

-465 RSVQSLVQTTQGRLR
+465 RSVQSLVQNTQGRLR
-480 EEHDRAAQLAERV
+480 DEHDRATQLAERV

-532 ERDPKPLALALLDID
+532 DREPKPLSLALLDID

-628 FSAGVTLFRAG
+628 FSAGVTLFRMG

>member
-13 ALRRLALDKLEPT
+13 ALRRLAMDKLEPT

-41 VRGGASTQMPERAQA
+41 TRDNGAMPERAQPA
-56 SMARLL
+56 LARML
-62 GLAVPDPQQRQGFA
+62 GLAVPDPQQRQNLSL
-76 TQLKEGRWDELQRA
+76 QLRDGRWDELQRA
-90 LEALQQTHGP
+90 LEALQQTHSP

-111 ERLMRGLERGGRQWT
+111 EKLMRGLERGGRQWT

-149 LRLRQLVASW
+149 LRLRQLVTSW
-159 DSDVS
+159 DGDTS

-176 ELPSTVGLGAA
+176 EIPSTVGTAGGTSGASRFGASSPA
-187 TGGAASANEDGEDAL
+187 TQGDEED
-202 DDEDRAGTPTQFFTD
+202 DDERSGTPTQFFTD
-217 EESAQPPADPHAADD
+217 EEAAQPPAESGAA
-232 GRPASAE
+232 GAASGASTE

-252 PSSTGATGAT
+252 HGGAVAE
-262 ASAGTGPGLQSWPE
+262 TGPGPQSWPE

-282 GTVRHALAADDVR
+282 TTVRHALQSDDAR
-295 AQELIDALGVAHAE
+295 ALELIEELGQAHAE
-309 LVRDGATPERAAQ
+309 IIRDGATPERAAQ

-329 ARRWLDHRNHAFN
+329 ARRWLDHRQHAFS

-362 SWAQGQCEAMGQ
+362 SWAQGQCEAMTQ
-374 TLAQGLTARS
+374 TLSQGLTARS
-384 VRSVSELLHSTR
+384 VRSVSELLHNTR
-396 ERQHSLREERSRA
+396 ARQHSLREERGRA

-480 EEHDRAAQLAERV
+480 DEHDRASQLAERV

-525 ETERAKL
+525 DTERAKL

-628 FSAGVTLFRAG
+628 FSAGVTLFRMG

>member
-41 VRGGASTQMPERAQA
+41 ARAAAGGALPERAQA
-56 SMARLL
+56 SITRLL
-62 GLAVPDPQQRQGFA
+62 GLAVPDPQQRQGYA
-76 TQLKEGRWDELQRA
+76 AQMREGRWDELQRA

-100 GAQAEQLAQLI
+100 GAQAEQLAQLV
-111 ERLMRGLERGGRQWT
+111 EKLMRGLERGGRQWT

-159 DSDVS
+159 DGDTGDS
-164 DARVETQPAPLD
+164 RVETQPAPLD
-176 ELPSTVGLGAA
+176 ALASAPGTPGAA
-187 TGGAASANEDGEDAL
+187 PDGDDDDGDDG
-202 DDEDRAGTPTQFFTD
+202 DDERSGTPTQFFTD
-217 EESAQPPADPHAADD
+217 EENAQPPAEPGAQA
-232 GRPASAE
+232 GTSAE

-245 LDTLMGA
+245 LDTLMGGAA
-252 PSSTGATGAT
+252 PA
-262 ASAGTGPGLQSWPE
+262 GPGLQCWPE
-276 VGTHLN
+276 VGTQLN
-282 GTVRHALAADDVR
+282 GTVRHALASDDAR
-295 AQELIDALGVAHAE
+295 AKELIDELGVAHAE

-322 MDALCIR
+322 MDALCVR

-342 ELGKLCGELTGSL
+342 ELGKLCGELTDSL

-384 VRSVSELLHSTR
+384 VRSVSELLHNTR

-480 EEHDRAAQLAERV
+480 DEHDRATQLAERV

-504 SEVQTDQLTQI
+504 SEVQTDQLTQV

-532 ERDPKPLALALLDID
+532 EREPKPLALALLDID

-562 EALKSLAARVSGLLR
+562 EALKALAARVSGLLR

-628 FSAGVTLFRAG
+628 FSAGVTLFRMG

>member
-1 MPQQPPALLAKA
+1 
-13 ALRRLALDKLEPT
+13 KLEPT

-41 VRGGASTQMPERAQA
+41 MRDNGAMPERAQPA
-56 SMARLL
+56 IARLL
-62 GLAVPDPQQRQGFA
+62 GLAVPDPQQRQNLSL
-76 TQLKEGRWDELQRA
+76 QVRDGRWDELQRA

-100 GAQAEQLAQLI
+100 GAQAEQLAQLV
-111 ERLMRGLERGGRQWT
+111 EKLMRGLERGGRAWT

-149 LRLRQLVASW
+149 LRLRQLVTSW
-159 DSDVS
+159 DGDTS

-176 ELPSTVGLGAA
+176 ELPSTVGTAG
-187 TGGAASANEDGEDAL
+187 SAKSTPDEDED
-202 DDEDRAGTPTQFFTD
+202 DDERSGTPTQFFTD
-217 EESAQPPADPHAADD
+217 EENAQPPAESTPMAT
-232 GRPASAE
+232 ASGE
-239 GGRYGS
+239 SGRYGS

-252 PSSTGATGAT
+252 NGDAGAAT
-262 ASAGTGPGLQSWPE
+262 ANAGSSLQSWPE

-282 GTVRHALAADDVR
+282 TTVRHALLADDTR
-295 AQELIDALGVAHAE
+295 AKELIEELGAAHAE
-309 LVRDGATPERAAQ
+309 ILRDGATPERAAQ

-329 ARRWLDHRNHAFN
+329 ARRWMDHRAHAFN

-384 VRSVSELLHSTR
+384 VRSVSELLHNTR
-396 ERQHSLREERSRA
+396 ERQQSLREERSRA

-480 EEHDRAAQLAERV
+480 DEHDRASQLAERV

-525 ETERAKL
+525 DTERAKL

-628 FSAGVTLFRAG
+628 FSAGVTLFRMG

>member
-26 PENYARAYAQEAGEP
+26 PENYARAYAQESGEP
-41 VRGGASTQMPERAQA
+41 ARGGAGTQLPERAQA
-56 SMARLL
+56 SVARLL

-76 TQLKEGRWDELQRA
+76 TQVRDGKWDELQRA
-90 LEALQQTHGP
+90 LEGLQQTHGP

-111 ERLMRGLERGGRQWT
+111 ERMMRGLERGGRQWT

-149 LRLRQLVASW
+149 LRLKQLVASW

-176 ELPSTVGLGAA
+176 GV
-187 TGGAASANEDGEDAL
+187 ED
-202 DDEDRAGTPTQFFTD
+202 DDEERAGTPSQFFS
-217 EESAQPPADPHAADD
+217 EEEAAQPPADAAA
-232 GRPASAE
+232 GATGAGATGAGAAAAGA
-239 GGRYGS
+239 GGAARYGS
-245 LDTLMGA
+245 LDTLMGE
-252 PSSTGATGAT
+252 
-262 ASAGTGPGLQSWPE
+262 TGPGLQSWPE

-282 GTVRHALAADDVR
+282 GTVRHALRSDDAR
-295 AQELIDALGVAHAE
+295 AQELIDELGVAHAE
-309 LVRDGATPERAAQ
+309 LIRDGATPERAAQ
-322 MDALCIR
+322 MDALCVR
-329 ARRWLDHRNHAFN
+329 ARRWLDHRNHAFT

-355 ADLAEDD
+355 TDLAEDD
-362 SWAQGQCEAMGQ
+362 SWAQGQCEAMSQ

-396 ERQHSLREERSRA
+396 ERQHSLREERGRA

-465 RSVQSLVQTTQGRLR
+465 RSVQSLVQNTQGRLR
-480 EEHDRAAQLAERV
+480 DEHDRATQLAGRV
-493 EQLEGELRKLS
+493 EELEGELRRLS
-504 SEVQTDQLTQI
+504 SEVQTDQLTQV

-562 EALKSLAARVSGLLR
+562 EALKALAARVSGLLR
-577 PGDKVGRWGGEEFVL
+577 PGDTVGRWGGEEFVL

-628 FSAGVTLFRAG
+628 FSAGVTLFRTG

>member
-41 VRGGASTQMPERAQA
+41 MRDSGAMPERAQPA
-56 SMARLL
+56 IARLL
-62 GLAVPDPQQRQGFA
+62 GLAVPDPQQRQNLSL
-76 TQLKEGRWDELQRA
+76 QVRDGRWDELQRA

-100 GAQAEQLAQLI
+100 GAQAEQLAQLV
-111 ERLMRGLERGGRQWT
+111 EKLMRGLERGGRQWT

-149 LRLRQLVASW
+149 LRLRQLVTSW
-159 DSDVS
+159 DGDTS

-176 ELPSTVGLGAA
+176 ELPSTVG
-187 TGGAASANEDGEDAL
+187 TASAGMAARGAPVEDDDD
-202 DDEDRAGTPTQFFTD
+202 DDEARSGTPTQFFTD
-217 EESAQPPADPHAADD
+217 EENAQSPDESGAVTST
-232 GRPASAE
+232 ASGE
-239 GGRYGS
+239 SGRYGS

-252 PSSTGATGAT
+252 HASAAGATGGAD
-262 ASAGTGPGLQSWPE
+262 AGAGLQSWPE

-282 GTVRHALAADDVR
+282 TTVRHALLSDDAR
-295 AQELIDALGVAHAE
+295 AKELIEELGTAHAE
-309 LVRDGATPERAAQ
+309 IIRDGATPERAAQ

-329 ARRWLDHRNHAFN
+329 ARRWLDHRAHAFN

-384 VRSVSELLHSTR
+384 VRSVSELLHNTR

-480 EEHDRAAQLAERV
+480 DEHDRASQLAERV

-525 ETERAKL
+525 DTERAKL

-628 FSAGVTLFRAG
+628 FSAGVTLFRMG

>member
-1 MPQQPPALLAKA
+1 
-13 ALRRLALDKLEPT
+13 
-26 PENYARAYAQEAGEP
+26 
-41 VRGGASTQMPERAQA
+41 
-56 SMARLL
+56 
-62 GLAVPDPQQRQGFA
+62 
-76 TQLKEGRWDELQRA
+76 
-90 LEALQQTHGP
+90 
-100 GAQAEQLAQLI
+100 
-111 ERLMRGLERGGRQWT
+111 MRGLERGGRQWT
-126 LARKKDGVLRVLQS
+126 LARKKDGVLRVLSS

-149 LRLRQLVASW
+149 LRLRQLVGSW
-159 DSDVS
+159 DGDTSDV
-164 DARVETQPAPLD
+164 RVETQPAPLD
-176 ELPSTVGLGAA
+176 DGLGNGPGDAA
-187 TGGAASANEDGEDAL
+187 RDAADQD
-202 DDEDRAGTPTQFFTD
+202 DDEDDRAGTPSQFFND
-217 EESAQPPADPHAADD
+217 EEAAQAPAEVAASIA
-232 GRPASAE
+232 GAASGA
-239 GGRYGS
+239 RYGG
-245 LDTLMGA
+245 LDTLIG
-252 PSSTGATGAT
+252 SN
-262 ASAGTGPGLQSWPE
+262 GPGAQSWPE
-276 VGTHLN
+276 VATHLN
-282 GTVRHALAADDVR
+282 GTVRHALASDDVR
-295 AQELIDALGVAHAE
+295 AQELITELAQAHAE
-309 LVRDGATPERAAQ
+309 IVRDGATPERAAQ

-329 ARRWLDHRNHAFN
+329 ARRWLDHRGHAFT
-342 ELGKLCGELTGSL
+342 ELGKLCAELTGSL

-396 ERQHSLREERSRA
+396 ERQHSLRAERGRA

-430 TDRFSDSVGKYATVI
+430 TDRFSDSVGKYAEVI
-445 EQADSL
+445 EQADTL

-465 RSVQSLVQTTQGRLR
+465 RSVQSLVQRTQGRLR
-480 EEHDRAAQLAERV
+480 DEHDRASQLAERV

-515 ANRRGLIATF
+515 ANRRGLISTF

-628 FSAGVTLFRAG
+628 FSAGVTLFRLG

>member
-26 PENYARAYAQEAGEP
+26 PENYARAYAQESGEP
-41 VRGGASTQMPERAQA
+41 ARGGAGTQLPERAQG
-56 SMARLL
+56 SVARLL

-76 TQLKEGRWDELQRA
+76 TQVREGKWDELQRA
-90 LEALQQTHGP
+90 LEGLQQTHGP

-111 ERLMRGLERGGRQWT
+111 ERMMRGLERGGRQWT

-149 LRLRQLVASW
+149 LRLKQLVASW
-159 DSDVS
+159 DSDVGDS
-164 DARVETQPAPLD
+164 RVETQPAPLD
-176 ELPSTVGLGAA
+176 ELPSTVGTGAA
-187 TGGAASANEDGEDAL
+187 PAASAAQDD
-202 DDEDRAGTPTQFFTD
+202 DDEDDERSGTPTQFFTD
-217 EESAQPPADPHAADD
+217 EESAQPPAEAGAAAA
-232 GRPASAE
+232 PNAE
-239 GGRYGS
+239 GGRYGT
-245 LDTLMGA
+245 LDTLMGGSA
-252 PSSTGATGAT
+252 ADAAAT
-262 ASAGTGPGLQSWPE
+262 ADGAAAGGASEPSGPGLQSWPE

-282 GTVRHALAADDVR
+282 GTVRHALRSDDAR
-295 AQELIDALGVAHAE
+295 AQELIDELGVAHAE
-309 LVRDGATPERAAQ
+309 LIRDGATPERAAQ

-329 ARRWLDHRNHAFN
+329 ARRWLDHRNHAFT

-355 ADLAEDD
+355 TDLAEDD
-362 SWAQGQCEAMGQ
+362 SWAQGQCEAMSQ

-384 VRSVSELLHSTR
+384 MRSVSELLHSTR
-396 ERQHSLREERSRA
+396 ERQHSLREERGRA

-465 RSVQSLVQTTQGRLR
+465 RSVQSLVQNTQGRLR
-480 EEHDRAAQLAERV
+480 DEHDRATQLAGRV
-493 EQLEGELRKLS
+493 EQLEGELRRLS
-504 SEVQTDQLTQI
+504 SEVQTDQLTQV

-532 ERDPKPLALALLDID
+532 DRDPKPLALALLDID

-562 EALKSLAARVSGLLR
+562 EALKALASRVSGLLR